1 MPTVNQTG
9 TSGYIT
15 SPNYPNNYESADLR
29 EYYITAPSTSYTV
42 RIFITLLA
50 LKKHIVKLT
59 NKNISIF
66 KKVIEFEQEDKVLIF
81 C

>member
-1 MPTVNQTG
+1 MIKHYFHRSTVPIVNQTG

-29 EYYITAPSTSYTV
+29 EYYITAPSTYNRV
-42 RIFITLLA
+42 RIFITLL
-50 LKKHIVKLT
+50 T
-59 NKNISIF
+59 F
-66 KKVIEFEQEDKVLIF
+66 KKIIY